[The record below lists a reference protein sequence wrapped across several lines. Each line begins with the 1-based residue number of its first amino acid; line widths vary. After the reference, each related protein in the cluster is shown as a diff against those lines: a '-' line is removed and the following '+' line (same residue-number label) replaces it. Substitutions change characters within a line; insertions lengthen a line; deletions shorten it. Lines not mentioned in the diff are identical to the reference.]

1 MAEIFGITNTD
12 YVDTRAICPNTGEY
26 CVSMGNLVELYDTH
40 VAEEICDALPDDDF
54 NPRYDQTKLKLKL
67 AEYSVRAK
75 FVDCS
80 DADETTCPVRESMN
94 ESTVRV
100 GVVKALRK
108 TLRRKK

>member
-12 YVDTRAICPNTGEY
+12 YVDTRTICPNTGEY
-26 CVSMGNLVELYDTH
+26 CTGMGNLVELYDTH
-40 VAEEICDALPDDDF
+40 VSDEICDSLPDDEF
-54 NPRYDQTKLKLKL
+54 NPREDETKLKLKL

-80 DADETTCPVRESMN
+80 KADENTCPVRESMN
-94 ESTVRV
+94 ESTIRV